1 LIIKSAALAIKDALT
16 NDFLS
21 MLGGARKKTTH
32 TGPEAASQQ
41 DGRSTGAAS
50 NSDPNI
56 VQDQYKWTI
65 HNASV
70 NLPALLNDPRL
81 ARRETDFFTKT
92 WGQNFEK
99 ADVIPSPYIPDVEA
113 EHFEKYMKRVAVV
126 SLVFFV
132 VKWLLVCEC
141 V

>member
-1 LIIKSAALAIKDALT
+1 MKMFS
-16 NDFLS
+16 
-21 MLGGARKKTTH
+21 R
-32 TGPEAASQQ
+32 ASQ
-41 DGRSTGAAS
+41 DLGSVDSLTST
-50 NSDPNI
+50 NTDPNI

-99 ADVIPSPYIPDVEA
+99 IDVLPSPYIPDIEP
-113 EHFEKYMKRVAVV
+113 EHFDKFMRKIVM
-126 SLVFFV
+126 
-132 VKWLLVCEC
+132 VKLDLF
-141 V
+141 